1 MRRHRNVKIVATL
14 GPASSDYDT
23 IRALHEAGAD
33 VFRLNMSHG
42 EHADIAERHRI
53 IRQIEE
59 DLKARSRFS
68 PIFRV
73 RSCASA
79 PSRAARKSWSRA
91 RPSGSISTR
100 PRAMRPASACRIP
113 RYSQALEPGADLLVN
128 DGKIRLRVT
137 DAARISRIAR

>member
-59 DLKARSRFS
+59 DLNKFLETTPCEIHHVLQSESGDHVTVTIFYVLDLSRDS
-68 PIFRV
+68 
-73 RSCASA
+73 
-79 PSRAARKSWSRA
+79 
-91 RPSGSISTR
+91 
-100 PRAMRPASACRIP
+100 
-113 RYSQALEPGADLLVN
+113 
-128 DGKIRLRVT
+128 
-137 DAARISRIAR
+137 